1 MCYVFPVLWMTS
13 YWHISWGCS
22 TSPPGWGSEAHTQP
36 WAWHVEIP
44 VAGSR
49 RSGLLL
55 GPTSWRVLKVTP
67 QVATSG
73 AESAV
78 YDCLV
83 VVCRCDYVFH
93 TIIDRCPDGR
103 VCFKREVAFDSIVV
117 RETSRFIGTTA
128 RIVCRSGSMKR
139 CRVHPSVRLSDSTW
153 AHSSKPAAAGVRLRA
168 VPRCQRTYVRSWT
181 QTC

>member
-139 CRVHPSVRLSDSTW
+139 CRVRPSVRLNVGPQQQTRCCRR
-153 AHSSKPAAAGVRLRA
+153 AIAGSATLSA
-168 VPRCQRTYVRSWT
+168 YVCT
-181 QTC
+181 